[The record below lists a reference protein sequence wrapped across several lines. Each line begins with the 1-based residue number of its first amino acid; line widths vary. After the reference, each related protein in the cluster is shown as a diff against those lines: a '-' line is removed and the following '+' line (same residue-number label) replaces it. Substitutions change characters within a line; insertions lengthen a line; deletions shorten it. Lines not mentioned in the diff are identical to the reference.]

1 MHNLIPFYPR
11 QTQLMLRLFCLCF
24 IIFMTSC
31 ANRYQ
36 NGGLLGVAGMMPIN
50 EIEQTYYLGVFDP
63 KEQIPPQIY
72 RIRVHGQ
79 SSLGG
84 GQFASGWVP
93 AEVIDTLNLS
103 SGTNDSNNPHL
114 LGNKGSGNFLRGR
127 NLIAFGPEGFREVP
141 ENHRLVMVMGNNANE
156 FFDAVSTAL
165 GKVTDIKIKAKA
177 ITLNNEVF
185 LALTDLLNEKQR
197 LADFNDDFS
206 GEAP

>member
-1 MHNLIPFYPR
+1 
-11 QTQLMLRLFCLCF
+11 
-24 IIFMTSC
+24 MTSC

-36 NGGLLGVAGMMPIN
+36 NGGLLGVTGMMPIN

-93 AEVIDTLNLS
+93 ADVIDTLNLS
-103 SGTNDSNNPHL
+103 DTPTTDNSRM
-114 LGNKGSGNFLRGR
+114 LGNAGNADNGSFLRGR
-127 NLIAFGPEGFREVP
+127 KLVAFGPEGFREVP
-141 ENHRLVMVMGNNANE
+141 KDHRLVMVMGNNANE
-156 FFDAVSTAL
+156 FFNAVSAAL
-165 GKVTDIKIKAKA
+165 GQVTNVKIKAKA

-185 LALTDLLNEKQR
+185 LALTGLLNEKQR
-197 LADFNDDFS
+197 LADFKDDQT
-206 GEAP
+206 GDAQ